1 MTKELLPP
9 AAVLLIDELID
20 SNATIGEIAKY
31 FPLHTVEEFIR
42 ASSKYTSGPYR
53 RWTAEQEHFVL
64 KHIKLCTTIPDLTQA
79 FTEEFGFS
87 RSEGAFKSRIR
98 QIVEW
103 LEAGNEMPD
112 TNA

>member
-1 MTKELLPP
+1 MTEEQITFID
-9 AAVLLIDELID
+9 ALIDT
-20 SNATIGEIAKY
+20 NASIGAIAKV
-31 FPLHTVEEFIR
+31 FPNMTVDEFIR
-42 ASSKYTSGPYR
+42 NSTRYTKGPYR

-64 KHIKLCTTIPDLTQA
+64 NHIKLCTAIPDLSEA
-79 FTEEFGFS
+79 FTKEFGFS

-112 TNA
+112 TDA

>member
-1 MTKELLPP
+1 MTNEQIILINT
-9 AAVLLIDELID
+9 LIDT
-20 SNATIGEIAKY
+20 NASIAVIAQV
-31 FPLHTVEEFIR
+31 FPDMTVDEFIR
-42 ASSKYTSGPYR
+42 SSTRYASGPYR

-103 LEAGNEMPD
+103 LEADNEMPD
-112 TNA
+112 TNG